1 MLTNMSQNA
10 WDSYIQ
16 GQNMDATNSF
26 FPMDVSAMQTDS
38 MQPTASNTH
47 GPPQDAQ
54 AAFST
59 SGVINGGVFMGVS
72 TLLDPFS
79 CLI

>member
-1 MLTNMSQNA
+1 
-10 WDSYIQ
+10 
-16 GQNMDATNSF
+16 MDATNSF

-54 AAFST
+54 VAFST